1 MKIYVLTV
9 RRHPWL
15 LPLVE
20 TTIRGLNDAPVQGFS
35 RLLRGLRTPAG
46 RPVSDDETLL
56 ALNALCD
63 LGVLDRTG
71 TGYRLNKEQFDAT
84 EGLREGIH
92 GTLAIVTESF
102 PGGPPEA
109 QLCVSLPPTLP
120 AVSEHV
126 IREVSCDLRSSLID
140 VVSTAKHS
148 LIVASPFWDAGTAGE
163 MVSLID
169 KRLGAGVRVWLLGR
183 FARDLPSG
191 VRSELRRIAS
201 GKECSVL
208 SWIEGSGADTE
219 TFHFKAASADQ
230 GERGY
235 IGSANMTVSSLRSR
249 MELGVIVS
257 GTPAVQLDR
266 ILRVVITL
274 ASPIEI

>member
-1 MKIYVLTV
+1 MKTYVLTA
-9 RRHPWL
+9 RRYPWL

-20 TTIRGLNDAPVQGFS
+20 TAIRGLDSEPVQGFS

-46 RPVSDDETLL
+46 RPVSDDEALL

-63 LGVLDRTG
+63 LGVLNRRG
-71 TGYRLNKEQFDAT
+71 TGYRLDKRHFDAT
-84 EGLREGIH
+84 EGLRDGIH
-92 GTLAIVTESF
+92 GTLAIVGETF
-102 PGGPPEA
+102 PDGPPEA
-109 QLCVSLPPTLP
+109 QLCVSLPPSLP

-126 IREVSCDLRSSLID
+126 IREASCDLRSSLID
-140 VVSTAKHS
+140 VVAAAKHS

-163 MVSLID
+163 MVSLLD
-169 KRLGAGVRVWLLGR
+169 KRLGTGVRVWLLGR
-183 FARDLPSG
+183 FARDLPAG

-201 GKECSVL
+201 EKECSIL

-230 GERGY
+230 GLRGY

-249 MELGVIVS
+249 MELGVIVP
-257 GTPAVQLDR
+257 GTLAVQLDR